1 MSMPKRPPEWYR
13 DWFGEEY
20 LALYPHRDEEEAR
33 AAVDLVCRGCAPP
46 DGLILDLACGAGRHM
61 LEFERRGLRAIGL
74 DLSAPLLEQAR
85 DRGRDLW
92 LVRGDMR
99 RLPFADRSFQF
110 VANFFTSFGYFADP
124 DEDAKVLDEIRRV
137 LEPGGCF
144 ALDFLNAERVRTA
157 LVHGDERKHDGR
169 RVVQKRRLEEEGKV
183 VVKEIHIFEENDD
196 RLLATYYERV
206 RLYAPAELSEMLRA
220 ARLEPERSYGDY
232 SGTRPSPEAPR
243 FILIGHAV

>member
-1 MSMPKRPPEWYR
+1 MPERPPEWYR

-99 RLPFADRSFQF
+99 KLPFADRSFQF

-124 DEDAKVLDEIRRV
+124 DEDARVLDEIRRV

-144 ALDFLNAERVRTA
+144 ALDFLNAERVRAA
-157 LVHGDERKHDGR
+157 LVRGDERKHDGR

-232 SGTRPSPEAPR
+232 SGARSSPEAPR

>member
-1 MSMPKRPPEWYR
+1 MPERPPEWYR

-85 DRGRDLW
+85 DRGRDLR

-99 RLPFADRSFQF
+99 KLPFADRSFQF

-124 DEDAKVLDEIRRV
+124 DEDARVLDEIRRV

-144 ALDFLNAERVRTA
+144 ALDFLNAERVRAA

-232 SGTRPSPEAPR
+232 SGARSSPEAPR